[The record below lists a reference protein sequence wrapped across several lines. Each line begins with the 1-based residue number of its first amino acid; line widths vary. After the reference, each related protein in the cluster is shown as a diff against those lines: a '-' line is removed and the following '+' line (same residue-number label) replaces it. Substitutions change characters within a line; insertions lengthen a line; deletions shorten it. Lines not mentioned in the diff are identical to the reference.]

1 MSALPVKIR
10 SSRAK
15 EVDKAVQS
23 ALERRQEILEVLCE
37 RRHETVENLATEFSV
52 GERTIRRDIEYMSLS
67 YPIYTTQGKGGGI
80 YVDKDYRLGKK
91 YLTDKQSE
99 MLEEL
104 AKGLTGEKLAI
115 MQSILKTFKEP
126 RRKNEST

>member
-1 MSALPVKIR
+1 MSAIPVRIR

-15 EVDKAVQS
+15 EVDRTVQS

-37 RRHETVENLATEFSV
+37 RRHESVENLATEFGV
-52 GERTIRRDIEYMSLS
+52 NERTIRRDIEYMTLS
-67 YPIYTTQGKGGGI
+67 YPIYTVSGKGGGV
-80 YVDKDYRLGKK
+80 YVSDGYRLGKK

-99 MLEEL
+99 LLEEL
-104 AKGLTGEKLAI
+104 SKGLTGNELAV

-126 RRKNEST
+126 RRNQ

>member
-1 MSALPVKIR
+1 M
-10 SSRAK
+10 
-15 EVDKAVQS
+15 QS

-37 RRHETVENLATEFSV
+37 RRHESVENLATEFGV
-52 GERTIRRDIEYMSLS
+52 NERTIRRDIEYMTLS
-67 YPIYTTQGKGGGI
+67 YPIYTVPGKGGGV
-80 YVDKDYRLGKK
+80 YVSDGYRLGKK

-99 MLEEL
+99 LLEEL
-104 AKGLTGEKLAI
+104 SKGLTGNELAV

>member
-1 MSALPVKIR
+1 MSAIPVRIR

-15 EVDKAVQS
+15 EVDRTVQS

-37 RRHETVENLATEFSV
+37 RRYDTVENLATEFGV
-52 GERTIRRDIEYMSLS
+52 GERTIRRDIEYLSLS

-80 YVDKDYRLGKK
+80 HVDQDYRLGKK

-99 MLEEL
+99 LLEEL
-104 AKGLTGEKLAI
+104 SKGLTGNELAV

-126 RRKNEST
+126 RRKQ

>member
-1 MSALPVKIR
+1 M
-10 SSRAK
+10 
-15 EVDKAVQS
+15 QS

-37 RRHETVENLATEFSV
+37 RRHESVEKLATEFGV
-52 GERTIRRDIEYMSLS
+52 NERTIRRDIEYMTLS
-67 YPIYTTQGKGGGI
+67 YPIYTVPGKGGGV
-80 YVDKDYRLGKK
+80 YVSDGYRLGKK

-99 MLEEL
+99 LLEEL
-104 AKGLTGEKLAI
+104 SKGLTGNELAV

>member
-1 MSALPVKIR
+1 MSALPDRIR

-15 EVDKAVQS
+15 EVDRTVQS

-37 RRHETVENLATEFSV
+37 RRYETVENLATEFGV
-52 GERTIRRDIEYMSLS
+52 GERTIRRDIEYLSLS
-67 YPIYTTQGKGGGI
+67 YPIYTMPGKGGGI
-80 YVDKDYRLGKK
+80 HVDQDYRLGKK

-99 MLEEL
+99 LLEEL
-104 AKGLTGEKLAI
+104 SKRLTGNELAV

-126 RRKNEST
+126 RRKHEST